1 MENFDYHLSK
11 GELDLPFLCKCD
23 ATNVIPNFPRF
34 CLANSHLSY
43 SSTYRF
49 CQLNLLREKI
59 HQKRSTLRS
68 FQKEFSSLKAS
79 LQYELDLIDSAHF
92 KLFSLELMTR
102 FWIQEVQLNRKG
114 SINFYRKALKT
125 IPKNLLL
132 NFCKYA
138 LSNIEKKLLSKGLN
152 FCLPTKE
159 LKHANYLVIFEWFY
173 RDFRNLEIAPNE
185 DLNVLKTKTK
195 ETVLSS
201 FR

>member
-11 GELDLPFLCKCD
+11 GELDLQFLCKCD

-43 SSTYRF
+43 LSTYRF

-79 LQYELDLIDSAHF
+79 LQDELDLIDSAHF

-102 FWIQEVQLNRKG
+102 FWIQEVQLKRKG

-125 IPKNLLL
+125 IPKKLFL

-138 LSNIEKKLLSKGLN
+138 LSNIEKSPFQKVWTFVFQL
-152 FCLPTKE
+152 
-159 LKHANYLVIFEWFY
+159 
-173 RDFRNLEIAPNE
+173 RNLSMPTIWSFLNGFIEIF
-185 DLNVLKTKTK
+185 VI
-195 ETVLSS
+195 
-201 FR
+201 